1 MNKTELALRFWI
13 CCFFLSSRKAGGKE
27 GKADCSLAS
36 SPPPPPSSLDFF
48 TASTDPSSFR
58 QHWKHWNMQP
68 NQTIVGPIAKQCLER
83 LGQSPSLRSLETLVN
98 AGIILG
104 FNRSTTLTPSTHMY
118 ALWAHAPTQMH
129 TQTHTWTLRH
139 ARHAVWAWLLIIASH
154 IAELWCNTS
163 CRGSFVD
170 RVQHFNTEC
179 LDMMS
184 HIFRQFS

>member
-1 MNKTELALRFWI
+1 MNKTELALRFRI
-13 CCFFLSSRKAGGKE
+13 CCFFLSSRKAGGME

-118 ALWAHAPTQMH
+118 ALWAHASTQAH
-129 TQTHTWTLRH
+129 TQTHTRH
-139 ARHAVWAWLLIIASH
+139 AQRQFGPGCSSLLPILLRSDATPAVEAHLLTES
-154 IAELWCNTS
+154 NTS
-163 CRGSFVD
+163 TQSA
-170 RVQHFNTEC
+170 
-179 LDMMS
+179 
-184 HIFRQFS
+184 